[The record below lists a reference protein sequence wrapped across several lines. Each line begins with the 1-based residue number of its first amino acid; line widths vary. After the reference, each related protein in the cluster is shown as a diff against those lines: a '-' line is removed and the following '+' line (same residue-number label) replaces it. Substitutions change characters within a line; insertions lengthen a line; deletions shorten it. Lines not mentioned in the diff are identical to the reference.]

1 MYKGIDTIIIDLI
14 MDHYN
19 IQSLNGKREIMT
31 SQDFDVICKQ
41 AEKIFYRTL
50 LITKEPGVA

>member
-1 MYKGIDTIIIDLI
+1 

-31 SQDFDVICKQ
+31 SQDFDAICKQ

>member
-1 MYKGIDTIIIDLI
+1 

-50 LITKEPGVA
+50 LITKEPGEA